1 MYFLLCC
8 ILETAFLLYLSRKDN
23 LTELKFNSNLF
34 RIIMLEL
41 FFKSSSSLHYLLALS
56 EKLLT
61 VLTSFSSLAECCL
74 AHSHLFTCSHSL
86 LPLIW
91 SLRKI
96 YFLHEFWDS
105 GIRIFFMYEFLYAS
119 LSSFPKGCSVRP
131 LDLEN

>member
-23 LTELKFNSNLF
+23 LTELNSLF

-41 FFKSSSSLHYLLALS
+41 FFKSSSSIHYLLALS

-61 VLTSFSSLAECCL
+61 VLTSFSSLAEYCL

-105 GIRIFFMYEFLYAS
+105 GIRIFLCMSFCMLHFLPS
-119 LSSFPKGCSVRP
+119 PKAVQW
-131 LDLEN
+131 DLWI